1 MKKLSLAIIGQGRSG
16 KNIHGKYYLSEDN
29 LYYDVK
35 YVVEADAHRR
45 AVAKERHPDCTVLTD
60 YTELFDKTDV
70 DLVVNTSF
78 SDMHFPITRDLLTH
92 GFNVMCEKPLAANRY
107 ECDVLIN
114 LAKEKGVLLCAFQ
127 QTFYAPFYNHVLRI
141 MEEKTIGD
149 ITQVSI
155 RYNGFTRRWDWQT
168 LQKKTAGSAYN
179 TGPHPIGMALGVL
192 GFDENTCVAFSRLVS
207 TPLTSGDAD
216 DYCKL
221 ILVAPDKPVVDVEIC
236 STDAYSNYNI
246 KLQGTRGTFKC
257 TPKAY
262 EYQYIV
268 DGENPERPVVETFL
282 ADAEGKPIYC
292 SEKLVKHEE
301 KGTYNG
307 TAFDIGTAKL
317 YEELYYAITEGKK
330 MTITAETAKSI
341 IGVIEQI
348 HADNP
353 LPVKF

>member
-35 YVVEADAHRR
+35 YVVEADADRR
-45 AVAKERHPDCTVLTD
+45 AVAKESYPDCEVLAD
-60 YTELFDKTDV
+60 YKELLGKSDV
-70 DLVVNTSF
+70 DLVVNASF
-78 SDMHFPITRDLLTH
+78 SHMHFEITKDLLMH
-92 GFNVMCEKPLAANRY
+92 KFNVLCEKPLARNLY

-114 LAKEKGVLLCAFQ
+114 LAKENGVLLAAFQ
-127 QTFYAPFYNHVLRI
+127 QTFYAPFYQHALQV
-141 MEEKTIGD
+141 MEDKTIGD
-149 ITQVSI
+149 ILEVSI
-155 RYNGFTRRWDWQT
+155 RYNAFSRRWDWQT
-168 LQKKTAGSAYN
+168 LQKKMGGSAYN
-179 TGPHPIGMALGVL
+179 TGPHPIGMALGTL
-192 GFDENTCVAFSRLVS
+192 GFDKNARVAFSRLLS

-221 ILVAPDKPVVDVEIC
+221 ILTAPDKPVVDVEIT
-236 STDAYSNYNI
+236 STDAYSGYSI

-268 DGENPERPVVETFL
+268 DGENPEREVVEGFL

-317 YEELYYAITEGKK
+317 YEEIYYAITEGKE
-330 MTITAETAKSI
+330 MYVTAETARSI

-348 HADNP
+348 HAENP
-353 LPVKF
+353 LRVKF

>member
-1 MKKLSLAIIGQGRSG
+1 MKKLRVAIIGQGRSG

-29 LYYDVK
+29 RYYTVR
-35 YVVEADAHRR
+35 YVVEADADRR
-45 AVAKERHPDCTVLTD
+45 AVTKERHPDCEVLAD
-60 YTELFDKTDV
+60 YKELLNKTDI
-70 DLVVNTSF
+70 DLVVNASF
-78 SDMHFPITRDLLTH
+78 SDMHFAITKDLLAH
-92 GFNVMCEKPLAANRY
+92 GFNVLCEKPLARNLY

-114 LAKEKGVLLCAFQ
+114 LAKENGVLLAAFQ
-127 QTFYAPFYNHVLRI
+127 QTFYAPFYQHALQV
-141 MEEKTIGD
+141 MENKTIGD
-149 ITQVSI
+149 ILEVSI
-155 RYNGFTRRWDWQT
+155 RYNAFSRRWDWQT
-168 LQKKTAGSAYN
+168 LQKKMGGNTYN
-179 TGPHPIGMALGVL
+179 TGPHPIGMALGTL
-192 GFDENTCVAFSRLVS
+192 GFDENARVAFSRLAS

-236 STDAYSNYNI
+236 STDAYSGYNI

-268 DGENPERPVVETFL
+268 DGENPEREVVEGFL

-307 TAFDIGTAKL
+307 TAFDVGTAKL
-317 YEELYYAITEGKK
+317 YEEIYFAITAGKE
-330 MTITAETAKSI
+330 MYVTAETARSI
-341 IGVIEQI
+341 VGVIEQI
-348 HADNP
+348 HAENP
-353 LPVKF
+353 LRVKF